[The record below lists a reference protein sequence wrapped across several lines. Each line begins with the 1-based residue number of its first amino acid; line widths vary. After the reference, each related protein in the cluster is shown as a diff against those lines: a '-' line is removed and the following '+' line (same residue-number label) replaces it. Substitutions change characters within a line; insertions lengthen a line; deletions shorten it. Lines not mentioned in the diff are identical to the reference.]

1 MDVSYLLESE
11 RQKPA
16 WSFLV
21 EAQMKLA
28 NKRIVLGVT
37 GGIAAYKSADL
48 VRRLRDAGAEVRVVM
63 SRGAMAFITPLTFQ
77 AVSGN
82 PVHTDLLDEKAEA
95 GMGHIELARWADQ
108 VLVAPAT
115 ANFMARLAH
124 GMAEDLLST
133 LCLATSAPLAIAPAM
148 NQQMWSNAATQANR
162 DLLQERGVQLIGP
175 ESGDQACGETGPG
188 RMTEPADL
196 VEALASAGSLS
207 LAGRHVVVTAGPTY
221 EDIDPVRFI
230 GNRSSGRM
238 GFAVASAAREA
249 GARVSLVAGPVVLE
263 TPAGVERTDVRSAR
277 KMHDIALEL
286 ASSADIFISVAAVAD
301 YRPAKPAE
309 QKIKKGLP
317 EQKIELLSNPDIVA
331 EVAALH
337 EKPFTVG
344 FAAETENLREHAL
357 EKLSGKR
364 LDMIAANQVGQDGS
378 GFESEV
384 NEILL
389 ITPAGEQNLGRGS
402 KRKLARLLIEAV
414 AARLKDEKISET
426 RSDKSTRPASGN

>member
-196 VEALASAGSLS
+196 VEALATAGSSS

-238 GFAVASAAREA
+238 GVRMCAVHGKCMTLLLNWHHRLTFLSAW
-249 GARVSLVAGPVVLE
+249 
-263 TPAGVERTDVRSAR
+263 
-277 KMHDIALEL
+277 
-286 ASSADIFISVAAVAD
+286 
-301 YRPAKPAE
+301 RPW
-309 QKIKKGLP
+309 
-317 EQKIELLSNPDIVA
+317 
-331 EVAALH
+331 
-337 EKPFTVG
+337 
-344 FAAETENLREHAL
+344 
-357 EKLSGKR
+357 
-364 LDMIAANQVGQDGS
+364 
-378 GFESEV
+378 
-384 NEILL
+384 L
-389 ITPAGEQNLGRGS
+389 ITGRPSPLNKKSRRVWQNKKS
-402 KRKLARLLIEAV
+402 NCLATR
-414 AARLKDEKISET
+414 ISW
-426 RSDKSTRPASGN
+426 RR